1 MLLRKKTKSLIVVS
15 LAIIGLASTSIVNA
29 RSLIASNTSLVQ
41 IESKGTHPT
50 GSVTKGNYTVNSS
63 ILTKP
68 SMGQA
73 AARGIL
79 TVGSPK
85 PAKDMGLSMTLW
97 GTEYSLIAATP
108 YYYNTNGTTA
118 VSVTTR
124 YADGYSTFTTGGDM
138 KYNNLSSNWRFKQ
151 AKWISPYNKNSDKLV
166 ENVFE
171 NYKDILK
178 NFYLN
183 INAGEVHA
191 LMGPNGTGKST
202 LSKVILNNKKY
213 QKLSGKIIF
222 DDVDIT
228 NMSTDEIARKGIFL
242 CNQLPCEID
251 GVTTADFLRTA
262 LNEKEEVSLYQYIK
276 KIDSAVKDL
285 KMDENMIH
293 RSMNKGFSGGEKK
306 KNEILQLKVLEP
318 KFIILDELDSGL
330 DVDSL
335 KIVCENINSY
345 LKEHENTSVLIITH
359 YPKILQYIKPDYVHV
374 MVNGNIKKTGD
385 ASLALEIEEKGYDAY
400 KNSASIV
407 SE

>member
-1 MLLRKKTKSLIVVS
+1 MLKIEDL
-15 LAIIGLASTSIVNA
+15 STSI
-29 RSLIASNTSLVQ
+29 
-41 IESKGTHPT
+41 
-50 GSVTKGNYTVNSS
+50 
-63 ILTKP
+63 
-68 SMGQA
+68 
-73 AARGIL
+73 
-79 TVGSPK
+79 
-85 PAKDMGLSMTLW
+85 D
-97 GTEYSLIAATP
+97 
-108 YYYNTNGTTA
+108 
-118 VSVTTR
+118 
-124 YADGYSTFTTGGDM
+124 D
-138 KYNNLSSNWRFKQ
+138 
-151 AKWISPYNKNSDKLV
+151 
-166 ENVFE
+166 
-171 NYKDILK
+171 KDILK

-183 INAGEVHA
+183 INDGEVHA

-213 QKLSGKIIF
+213 QKLSGKIMF

-374 MVNGNIKKTGD
+374 MVNGNIKKTGN

>member
-1 MLLRKKTKSLIVVS
+1 MLKIEDL
-15 LAIIGLASTSIVNA
+15 STSI
-29 RSLIASNTSLVQ
+29 
-41 IESKGTHPT
+41 
-50 GSVTKGNYTVNSS
+50 
-63 ILTKP
+63 
-68 SMGQA
+68 
-73 AARGIL
+73 
-79 TVGSPK
+79 
-85 PAKDMGLSMTLW
+85 
-97 GTEYSLIAATP
+97 
-108 YYYNTNGTTA
+108 
-118 VSVTTR
+118 
-124 YADGYSTFTTGGDM
+124 DG
-138 KYNNLSSNWRFKQ
+138 
-151 AKWISPYNKNSDKLV
+151 
-166 ENVFE
+166 
-171 NYKDILK
+171 KDILK
-178 NFYLN
+178 NFYLD
-183 INAGEVHA
+183 INDGEVHA

-213 QKLSGKIIF
+213 QKLSGKIMF
-222 DDVDIT
+222 DDADIT
-228 NMSTDEIARKGIFL
+228 NMTTDEIAKKGIFL

-335 KIVCENINSY
+335 KIVCENINNY
-345 LKEHENTSVLIITH
+345 LKEHKNTSVLIITH

>member
-1 MLLRKKTKSLIVVS
+1 MLKIEDL
-15 LAIIGLASTSIVNA
+15 STSI
-29 RSLIASNTSLVQ
+29 
-41 IESKGTHPT
+41 
-50 GSVTKGNYTVNSS
+50 
-63 ILTKP
+63 
-68 SMGQA
+68 
-73 AARGIL
+73 
-79 TVGSPK
+79 
-85 PAKDMGLSMTLW
+85 D
-97 GTEYSLIAATP
+97 
-108 YYYNTNGTTA
+108 
-118 VSVTTR
+118 
-124 YADGYSTFTTGGDM
+124 D
-138 KYNNLSSNWRFKQ
+138 
-151 AKWISPYNKNSDKLV
+151 
-166 ENVFE
+166 
-171 NYKDILK
+171 KDILK

-183 INAGEVHA
+183 INDGEVHA

-213 QKLSGKIIF
+213 KKLSGKIMF

-374 MVNGNIKKTGD
+374 MVNGSIKKTGD

>member
-1 MLLRKKTKSLIVVS
+1 MLKIEDL
-15 LAIIGLASTSIVNA
+15 STSI
-29 RSLIASNTSLVQ
+29 
-41 IESKGTHPT
+41 
-50 GSVTKGNYTVNSS
+50 
-63 ILTKP
+63 
-68 SMGQA
+68 
-73 AARGIL
+73 
-79 TVGSPK
+79 
-85 PAKDMGLSMTLW
+85 
-97 GTEYSLIAATP
+97 
-108 YYYNTNGTTA
+108 
-118 VSVTTR
+118 
-124 YADGYSTFTTGGDM
+124 DG
-138 KYNNLSSNWRFKQ
+138 
-151 AKWISPYNKNSDKLV
+151 
-166 ENVFE
+166 
-171 NYKDILK
+171 KDILK

-183 INAGEVHA
+183 INDGEVHA

-213 QKLSGKIIF
+213 QKLSGKIMF

-228 NMSTDEIARKGIFL
+228 NMTTDEIARKGIFL

-251 GVTTADFLRTA
+251 GVTTADFLRIA

-335 KIVCENINSY
+335 KIVCENINNY

>member
-1 MLLRKKTKSLIVVS
+1 MLKIEDL
-15 LAIIGLASTSIVNA
+15 STSI
-29 RSLIASNTSLVQ
+29 
-41 IESKGTHPT
+41 
-50 GSVTKGNYTVNSS
+50 
-63 ILTKP
+63 
-68 SMGQA
+68 
-73 AARGIL
+73 
-79 TVGSPK
+79 
-85 PAKDMGLSMTLW
+85 
-97 GTEYSLIAATP
+97 
-108 YYYNTNGTTA
+108 
-118 VSVTTR
+118 
-124 YADGYSTFTTGGDM
+124 DG
-138 KYNNLSSNWRFKQ
+138 
-151 AKWISPYNKNSDKLV
+151 
-166 ENVFE
+166 
-171 NYKDILK
+171 KDILK

-213 QKLSGKIIF
+213 QKLSGKIMF

-335 KIVCENINSY
+335 KIVCENINNY

>member
-1 MLLRKKTKSLIVVS
+1 MLKIENL
-15 LAIIGLASTSIVNA
+15 STSI
-29 RSLIASNTSLVQ
+29 
-41 IESKGTHPT
+41 
-50 GSVTKGNYTVNSS
+50 
-63 ILTKP
+63 
-68 SMGQA
+68 
-73 AARGIL
+73 
-79 TVGSPK
+79 
-85 PAKDMGLSMTLW
+85 
-97 GTEYSLIAATP
+97 
-108 YYYNTNGTTA
+108 
-118 VSVTTR
+118 
-124 YADGYSTFTTGGDM
+124 DG
-138 KYNNLSSNWRFKQ
+138 
-151 AKWISPYNKNSDKLV
+151 
-166 ENVFE
+166 
-171 NYKDILK
+171 KDILK

-183 INAGEVHA
+183 INDGEVHA